1 MSRAD
6 KITVTSKKSEYYADF
21 LMNFDRN
28 PISGELA
35 RVSNE
40 KAVIRSI
47 RNLLLTNRG
56 ERLFDSSIGSN
67 IKRILF
73 EPADSISE
81 ELLKSAI
88 QTTIEQHE
96 PRAALRDISVTYN
109 GTQDTYI
116 VNILLALVNDQ
127 SQNFSFSTVLR
138 RVR

>member
-6 KITVTSKKSEYYADF
+6 RITSTSKQSEYYSDF
-21 LMNFDRN
+21 IINFNRN

-35 RVSNE
+35 RLNNE
-40 KAVIRSI
+40 RAVFRAI
-47 RNLLLTNRG
+47 RNLLHTNRG
-56 ERLFDSSIGSN
+56 ERLFNSSIGSN

-81 ELLKSAI
+81 ELLRSAI

-96 PRAALRDISVTYN
+96 PRAALKNISVSFSEE
-109 GTQDTYI
+109 QDAYS
-116 VNILLALVNDQ
+116 VNILLSLVNDQ
-127 SQNFSFSTVLR
+127 SQAFTFSTVLK

>member
-6 KITVTSKKSEYYADF
+6 RITTTSKKSEYYADF
-21 LMNFDRN
+21 LMNFSRN

-35 RVSNE
+35 RVNNE
-40 KAVIRSI
+40 RAVIRSI
-47 RNLLLTNRG
+47 RNLLNTNRG
-56 ERLFDSSIGSN
+56 ERLFNSSIGSN

-73 EPADSISE
+73 EPADAVSE
-81 ELLKSAI
+81 DLLKSAI

-96 PRAALRDISVTYN
+96 PRAALKSISVSFNYE
-109 GTQDTYI
+109 QDAYT

-127 SQNFSFSTVLR
+127 SQAFTFSTVLK